1 MTQNITQKNY
11 VDSYGEFFCKIGFP
25 VIFVS
30 PFATT
35 IHDLSSISNGYSN
48 GHGQTMTI
56 NIRFY
61 DFPILFSFLSFLDS
75 FPTLKIT

>member
-35 IHDLSSISNGYSN
+35 IHDLVF
-48 GHGQTMTI
+48 QMV
-56 NIRFY
+56 
-61 DFPILFSFLSFLDS
+61 ILMDMD
-75 FPTLKIT
+75 KR